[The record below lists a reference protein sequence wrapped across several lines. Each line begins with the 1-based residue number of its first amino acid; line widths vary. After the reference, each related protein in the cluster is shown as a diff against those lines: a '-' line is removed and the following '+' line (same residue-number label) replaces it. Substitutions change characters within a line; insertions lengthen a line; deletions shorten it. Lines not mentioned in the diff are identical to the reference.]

1 MQQYRRVA
9 GADVSSEVIG
19 AWSSLGARV
28 NIRRFSTDAGA
39 ILAAGRA
46 SQADD
51 YCSVL
56 TPACRSNTSSAD
68 YRTPGGLRWVGGGMK
83 LLSVALVG
91 TLTAFAEQVVQK
103 PAASVGSD
111 KGRDA
116 DRAAIEKLHQ
126 QDIAAT
132 LSRDPV
138 ALTDLWTDDAI
149 RLGPGQPAEVGKQA
163 IRESNERWS
172 ARPGVK
178 VLTYVPETKDLTIW
192 DGWAVEW
199 GYFTGS
205 YVESPGGEP
214 KQIRGARLW
223 VLKKLPDGS
232 WKCFRGMGTPIA
244 VVAGA
249 STPLTGQVV
258 RGPAASAGSD
268 TGREAD
274 RAAIEKVKQ
283 DDVVATVARDAVA
296 MADLWTDDAVR
307 FGPDTPAD
315 VGRQAIRETNERSTA
330 RPIKVLT
337 FVPETKDLTIWDGG
351 AVEWRYLTA
360 SYVASTGGEPTQ
372 VRGTALGVYKKLPD
386 GSWKCF
392 RAMGITD

>member
-1 MQQYRRVA
+1 
-9 GADVSSEVIG
+9 
-19 AWSSLGARV
+19 
-28 NIRRFSTDAGA
+28 
-39 ILAAGRA
+39 
-46 SQADD
+46 
-51 YCSVL
+51 
-56 TPACRSNTSSAD
+56 
-68 YRTPGGLRWVGGGMK
+68 MK
-83 LLSVALVG
+83 VRSVAVVVG
-91 TLTAFAEQVVQK
+91 ALTALAGQVVQAP
-103 PAASVGSD
+103 PASAGS
-111 KGRDA
+111 GRDA
-116 DRAAIEKLHQ
+116 DLAAIEKLHQ

-172 ARPGVK
+172 TLPIK
-178 VLTYVPETKDLTIW
+178 VLTFVPETKDLTIW

-232 WKCFRGMGTPIA
+232 WKCFRGMGTPVA
-244 VVAGA
+244 VVVGA
-249 STPLTGQVV
+249 LTPLAGQVV
-258 RGPAASAGSD
+258 QGPAASAGSD
-268 TGREAD
+268 RGHDAD
-274 RAAIEKVKQ
+274 RAAIEKLKQ
-283 DDVVATVARDAVA
+283 QDVAATVARDAVA

-315 VGRQAIRETNERSTA
+315 VGKQAIRETNERSTA

-351 AVEWRYLTA
+351 AVEWRDLTA
-360 SYVASTGGEPTQ
+360 SFVASPGGEPKQ
-372 VRGTALGVYKKLPD
+372 VRGRLLAVLKKLPD

-392 RAMGITD
+392 RAMGITE

>member
-1 MQQYRRVA
+1 
-9 GADVSSEVIG
+9 
-19 AWSSLGARV
+19 
-28 NIRRFSTDAGA
+28 
-39 ILAAGRA
+39 
-46 SQADD
+46 
-51 YCSVL
+51 
-56 TPACRSNTSSAD
+56 
-68 YRTPGGLRWVGGGMK
+68 MK
-83 LLSVALVG
+83 VLSVALVVG
-91 TLTAFAEQVVQK
+91 ALTAFAEQVIQK
-103 PAASVGSD
+103 PAASLGSD

-172 ARPGVK
+172 ARPGLK
-178 VLTYVPETKDLTIW
+178 VLTFVPETKDLTIW

-214 KQIRGARLW
+214 KQMRGARLW

-232 WKCFRGMGTPIA
+232 WKCFRGMGTPVA
-244 VVAGA
+244 VVVGA
-249 STPLTGQVV
+249 LTPLAGQVV
-258 RGPAASAGSD
+258 QGPAASAGSD
-268 TGREAD
+268 RGHDAD
-274 RAAIEKVKQ
+274 RAAIEKLKQ
-283 DDVVATVARDAVA
+283 QDVAATVARDASA

-372 VRGTALGVYKKLPD
+372 VRGTALAVLQEAPGRQLEMLPRD
-386 GSWKCF
+386 GDHRMSCNTGGADWHAAEQGDEADDA
-392 RAMGITD
+392 RGDTRLAS

>member
-1 MQQYRRVA
+1 M
-9 GADVSSEVIG
+9 
-19 AWSSLGARV
+19 
-28 NIRRFSTDAGA
+28 
-39 ILAAGRA
+39 
-46 SQADD
+46 
-51 YCSVL
+51 
-56 TPACRSNTSSAD
+56 
-68 YRTPGGLRWVGGGMK
+68 
-83 LLSVALVG
+83 
-91 TLTAFAEQVVQK
+91 TAFAEQVVQR
-103 PAASVGSD
+103 PAASLGSD
-111 KGRDA
+111 NEGRDA

-163 IRESNERWS
+163 IRESNERWTTL
-172 ARPGVK
+172 PIK
-178 VLTYVPETKDLTIW
+178 VLTFVPDIKDVTIR

-205 YVESPGGEP
+205 YVDSPTGEP

-232 WKCFRGMGTPIA
+232 WKCFRGMGTPVA
-244 VVAGA
+244 VVVGA
-249 STPLTGQVV
+249 STPLAGQAVQ
-258 RGPAASAGSD
+258 GPTASAGSD
-268 TGREAD
+268 RSHVAD
-274 RAAIEKVKQ
+274 RAAIEKLKQ
-283 DDVVATVARDAVA
+283 QDVAATVARDAVA

-315 VGRQAIRETNERSTA
+315 IGKQAIRETNERSTA

-351 AVEWRYLTA
+351 AVEWRSFTA
-360 SYVASTGGEPTQ
+360 SYVAPGGKPKQ
-372 VRGTALGVYKKLPD
+372 FRGTALAVLKKLPD

-392 RAMGITD
+392 RAMGITE